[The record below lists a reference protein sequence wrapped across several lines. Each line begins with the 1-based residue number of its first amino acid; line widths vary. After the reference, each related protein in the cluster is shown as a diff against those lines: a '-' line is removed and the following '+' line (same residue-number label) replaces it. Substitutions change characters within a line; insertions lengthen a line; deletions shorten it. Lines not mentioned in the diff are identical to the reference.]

1 MARKLKLKA
10 LPQCAGMSGGAMIEL
25 LAQEG
30 DRDVFI
36 APDVSLN
43 VQTCNFSFSGIKSQY
58 MRYIEEEEKREGR

>member
-1 MARKLKLKA
+1 
-10 LPQCAGMSGGAMIEL
+10 MSGGAMIEL